1 MIGIFF
7 VNMVFT
13 IVCWLVLCFA
23 MPDVDA
29 ALEHISTYPV
39 IYIMEQSMS
48 TKWVTVELVLIVALV
63 LFANVCYITAVS
75 RDLWAFARDNGVPFS
90 PWISKVQDSQRFL
103 HVDTIA
109 DLLRSDPSQIPGTCQ
124 RNLRHCT
131 VLILVES
138 HLHRLGD
145 SVLRYHFSLHS
156 RALAVLH
163 VLHRLNFV
171 APYLSARHHS
181 RI

>member
-1 MIGIFF
+1 
-7 VNMVFT
+7 
-13 IVCWLVLCFA
+13 

-75 RDLWAFARDNGVPFS
+75 RDLWAFARDSGVPFS
-90 PWISKVQDSQRFL
+90 PWICQVRDDQREAYTVIL
-103 HVDTIA
+103 VDFP
-109 DLLRSDPSQIPGTCQ
+109 LSDPSQVSGTRQ
-124 RNLRHCT
+124 RNLRYRALL
-131 VLILVES
+131 VLAES
-138 HLHRLGD
+138 HLHRFRD
-145 SVLRYHFSLHS
+145 RVLRHHLSLYS

-163 VLHRLNFV
+163 VLHRLDIV
-171 APYLSARHHS
+171 ASYLSARYHS
-181 RI
+181 QI